1 MNIQPMNMSF
11 NPSIEQLEE
20 QIIRH
25 QKQIR
30 ALHFEIAKR
39 QMQQAAQPT
48 QMNTDSFQGNS
59 QGFKSP
65 IQVNPFDQPAN
76 SFGQQSGGANAFGQS
91 FGQQTPVQTPT
102 NSFGQQS
109 STQNA
114 FGQLPTTQ
122 NAFGQQPSTQN
133 AFGQN
138 SPGQNAF
145 DQNQNQSNMAFG
157 QKNAFES
164 NSNANSQPKRS
175 FGHPSQSSLGPDISQ
190 QQPKAFERPQTA
202 PAQSSE
208 LKPNGRMINKNGQF
222 LGRVQAMPTEG
233 FAVSIKRLGKPKFF
247 DYKTVAEC
255 LREWSNA

>member
-1 MNIQPMNMSF
+1 MHTQPMNMSF

-39 QMQQAAQPT
+39 QMQQVAQPT
-48 QMNTDSFQGNS
+48 QMNTDSFEGSS

-65 IQVNPFDQPAN
+65 VQVNPFDQQAN
-76 SFGQQSGGANAFGQS
+76 SFGQQSGGASAFGQS
-91 FGQQTPVQTPT
+91 FGQQTPVQTPA
-102 NSFGQQS
+102 NSFGKQS

-114 FGQLPTTQ
+114 FGEQPTTQ
-122 NAFGQQPSTQN
+122 NVFGQQPSAQN
-133 AFGQN
+133 GFGQN
-138 SPGQNAF
+138 SPGQNAL

-164 NSNANSQPKRS
+164 NSNENSQPKRS
-175 FGHPSQSSLGPDISQ
+175 FGHPSQSSFGPDNSQ
-190 QQPKAFERPQTA
+190 QQPKASERPKTA

-208 LKPNGRMINKNGQF
+208 LTPNCRMINKSGQF

-247 DYKTVAEC
+247 DYKTVADC